1 MDVGRIDKKEVTFE
15 DTLASLV
22 SELGT
27 LYTNAKLTSAFKD
40 DGFDLYQGEKRVFS
54 YDGMR
59 NPLLSF
65 VPSNPPMIHLE
76 FNDNG
81 ESYQYDISK
90 IYSDGKCIIRIVRRH
105 SDISGEPV
113 RDDYSSIIESG
124 NNWEYAL
131 EDIPEVI
138 KIILSSDFE
147 QSKRRK

>member
-1 MDVGRIDKKEVTFE
+1 MDMGRIDKKEVTSE
-15 DTLASLV
+15 NTLSSLV
-22 SELGT
+22 SELET
-27 LYTNAKLTSAFKD
+27 LYTNAKVNSAFKD
-40 DGFDLYQGEKRVFS
+40 DGFDLYQGEKIVLS

-59 NPLLSF
+59 NPLVSC
-65 VPSNPPMIHLE
+65 VPSSPPMIHLD

-105 SDISGEPV
+105 SDILGEPV

-124 NNWEYAL
+124 GNWEYAL

-138 KIILSSDFE
+138 KKILSSDFE